1 MSLGCYLEF
10 INRSFNSITVS
21 AIIRDQ
27 GQWEKGSGRP
37 DTSYN
42 NKKISYYESNDM
54 EMNEF
59 LTDCNG
65 EFFFEIQ
72 VENENGTTE
81 KQRVTFEPNNIYF
94 NLKQGRKSEVRRNVY
109 YFVEKGFFVRV
120 SRGKELLSI
129 DKSKNKNN
137 KNNDKSKDKNK
148 NYKGMFK
155 VEVFSCSQRRMA
167 VVTDSHLSNDNV
179 VECHS
184 FVDKIAQIKNRP
196 DFIVMC
202 GDLTANNYSDEKKIV
217 EKDLIGELEARN
229 FSVCEGLG
237 NHDVRHF
244 HFDGNM
250 INYVKNRKRD
260 SEGKLEGYFKD
271 TYEKLHY
278 HWEYKLYKDDHCI
291 VVNCFMLNLV
301 PGLGILGQV
310 EEYED
315 KDNNKKEKSKEIKKV
330 EKDERNPFHSLDF
343 LNAYLSK
350 YNASNISYKDK
361 NDKARHVVLLFF
373 HINYESEN
381 AGTAGYGPERWW
393 PYYERRDFDKVVKNY
408 KDCRI
413 IGTFFGH
420 QHSEDTRIE
429 TLKSPDKDFGLTGF
443 KVGAFLKNTTFLDL
457 ELEKENG
464 EYMLKGAIKYMKT
477 DDISQEINRYRTINN
492 FSINFN
498 DL

>member
-10 INRSFNSITVS
+10 INRSFNSITVN

-37 DTSYN
+37 NTSYN
-42 NKKISYYESNDM
+42 NKKISYYESHDM

-81 KQRVTFEPNNIYF
+81 KQRVTFGPDNVYF
-94 NLKQGRKSEVRRNVY
+94 NLKEGRKSEVRRNVY

-120 SRGKELLSI
+120 SRGKELHSI
-129 DKSKNKNN
+129 DKSKDN
-137 KNNDKSKDKNK
+137 KNK

-155 VEVFSCSQRRMA
+155 VEVFSCSQRRLA
-167 VVTDSHLSNDNV
+167 VVTDPHLCKDNIE
-179 VECHS
+179 ECHV
-184 FVDKIAQIKNRP
+184 FVDKIAEIKNRP

-202 GDLTANNYSDEKKIV
+202 GDLTGNNYPDEKKIV

-237 NHDVRHF
+237 NHDVRHYN
-244 HFDGNM
+244 FDGNM
-250 INYVKNRKRD
+250 TSYVKNRKRN

-271 TYEKLHY
+271 NFEKLHY
-278 HWEYKLYKDDHCI
+278 HWEFKLYKDDYCI
-291 VVNCFMLNLV
+291 IVNCFMLNLV
-301 PGLGILGQV
+301 PGFGTLGEV
-310 EEYED
+310 KEYNGKKK
-315 KDNNKKEKSKEIKKV
+315 KDKV

-343 LNAYLSK
+343 LNEHLSK
-350 YNASNISYKDK
+350 YANINKSYRDK
-361 NDKARHVVLLFF
+361 NDKVRHVALLFF
-373 HINYESEN
+373 HINYESES
-381 AGTAGYGPERWW
+381 AGTDGFGPERWW
-393 PYYERRDFDKVVKNY
+393 PYYERRDFGKVIDDY
-408 KDCRI
+408 KGCRV

-420 QHSEDTRIE
+420 HHSRNTRIE
-429 TLKSPDKDFGLTGF
+429 TLKSPEPYKNYDLKGF
-443 KVGAFLKNTTFLDL
+443 KVGAYLTNTTFLDL
-457 ELEKENG
+457 GLEKENG
-464 EYMLKGAIKYMKT
+464 KYILNGSIKYMST
-477 DDISQEINRYRTINN
+477 NNIAQEISNYSTIKD